1 MINTIPPSNIVEFS
15 RLSGLNLFSAGKV
28 KQKQNIKSTEFSLPP
43 GDVDMYY
50 KLFLAAVA
58 EAEKSIKKHV
68 DKWNAP
74 ITLEDERKAME
85 IYVVLKSQRDA
96 ARERAAVLEREA
108 EVSQQQVLELQ
119 GELHDLEAQESS
131 TRS

>member
-74 ITLEDERKAME
+74 ITLQDERKAME

>member
-1 MINTIPPSNIVEFS
+1 
-15 RLSGLNLFSAGKV
+15 
-28 KQKQNIKSTEFSLPP
+28 
-43 GDVDMYY
+43 MYY